1 MWSSRR
7 KVLLVGASALTLVG
21 CGFAPAY
28 APGGAGDRLRGQVRA
43 RDPQSDADF
52 DFVAALET
60 RLGRAGTGARYALEY
75 DIAITSRG
83 SARVAGLG
91 ETRVSL
97 IGTLRYR
104 LTEAGSGAEITAGRL
119 RNFTNYS
126 TTATQLATLRAREDA
141 QARLMRILADQLATR
156 LIAALA
162 E

>member
-7 KVLLVGASALTLVG
+7 KVMSLGAAALVLAG
-21 CGFAPAY
+21 CGFTPAY
-28 APGGAGDRLRGQVRA
+28 APGGAGGKLRGQVRA
-43 RDPQSDADF
+43 RDPRSDADF
-52 DFVAALET
+52 DFVTALET
-60 RLGRAGTGARYALEY
+60 RLGRAGARYALEY
-75 DIAITSRG
+75 DIDITRRD

-104 LTEAGSGAEITAGRL
+104 LAQADSGAEITAGSL